1 MLITRRRAVG
11 LGAGAAIGSAA
22 LVLAGTQCAA
32 AATPQVAPEAA
43 GYQTQPN
50 GDQRC
55 ALCVHFRAPAACEL
69 VQGTIVPN
77 GWCKLYRAKSS

>member
-11 LGAGAAIGSAA
+11 LGGVAISCAGLALAGAG
-22 LVLAGTQCAA
+22 GAA
-32 AATPQVAPEAA
+32 AAAPQVAQDAA
-43 GYQTQPN
+43 GYQTQPS

-55 ALCVHFRAPAACEL
+55 AFCIHFRAPSSCEL

-77 GWCKLYRAKSS
+77 GWCKLYRAKNS